1 MADRLYLIRK
11 GCLHLFFTTR
21 EKHHFPIFS
30 LREIL
35 QPHSITYTSIHRAF
49 FSLESIK
56 PTEISAIRR
65 RDFFSLVE
73 QYPLVKQ
80 IYEEKLIDRFRV
92 YQQLFLSRIKDTRN
106 SSMKNY

>member
-1 MADRLYLIRK
+1 MVLIPTSVSEPFLYL
-11 GCLHLFFTTR
+11 
-21 EKHHFPIFS
+21 
-30 LREIL
+30 
-35 QPHSITYTSIHRAF
+35 
-49 FSLESIK
+49 FSLESIE

-92 YQQLFLSRIKDTRN
+92 YQQLFLSRIKDARN